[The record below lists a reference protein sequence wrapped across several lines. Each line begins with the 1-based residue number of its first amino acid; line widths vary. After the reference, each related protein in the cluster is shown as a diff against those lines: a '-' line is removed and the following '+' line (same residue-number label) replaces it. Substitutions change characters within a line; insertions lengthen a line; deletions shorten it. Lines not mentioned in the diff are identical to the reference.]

1 MLEYKTLKKG
11 IIMIKSYDK
20 LSKEL
25 KEEICRKFEA
35 NYDFEALKKL
45 YPEIDHITLY
55 SILNAAGKYHDKIYP
70 SLPQI
75 DISEKKIIFMS
86 DTQFGSKYENLSYTY
101 DLFDFAIKNGYHIV
115 LHGGDIIEGNI
126 NRRRNM
132 SSIRQAH
139 YFVDKFPHDDSITT
153 HALYG
158 NHDFLAMQRNEDVRA
173 VLESREDVNMLGFK
187 KAYIRWN
194 GNTISLQHDIDNYKI
209 SMYLLPEKI
218 EDSYTINYSSHE
230 GIEETIT
237 IVAEN
242 GKWYISS
249 SGEMEITSN
258 LSYVSK
264 EAINDGS
271 IYRVKFSDLN
281 DYFTLYKALGGEL

>member
-1 MLEYKTLKKG
+1 
-11 IIMIKSYDK
+11 MIKSYEK

-25 KEEICRKFEA
+25 KEEICRKFEV
-35 NYDFEALKKL
+35 NYDFEALKKI

-75 DISEKKIIFMS
+75 DISEKKVIFMS

-132 SSIRQAH
+132 TSIRQAH

-158 NHDFLAMQRNEDVRA
+158 NHDFFAMQRNEDIRA

-209 SMYLLPEKI
+209 SMPIKAEYISFAGHSHYYHIRPKNKYKNEKI
-218 EDSYTINYSSHE
+218 YIPAMCEDAVYL
-230 GIEETIT
+230 
-237 IVAEN
+237 
-242 GKWYISS
+242 
-249 SGEMEITSN
+249 TSN
-258 LSYVSK
+258 PNLTGVVHKPGFLTAEIDDTSINVSHYSFEPNGIVK
-264 EAINDGS
+264 EDEFQKLLKKKNI
-271 IYRVKFSDLN
+271 
-281 DYFTLYKALGGEL
+281 